1 MNPSLDET
9 KSSTHLY
16 KALIID
22 DERPARQA
30 VSALGKWAELG
41 IDFPLEAAEGKTG
54 LEIMKSHKPDIVLV
68 DMRMPVMGGLEF
80 IKAAS
85 AEFPNSKYVIISGYS
100 DFEYAR
106 TAIKYNVADY
116 LLKPVIEEELD
127 NVLRQVVQGLDSER
141 LSLQY
146 NPVAHIAR
154 MLSAD
159 PESSRCGSIYYGIA
173 AIYLVNQFREEKEK
187 KFDFSH
193 KASEISRLVL
203 KCWDDRS
210 SCLPTAENDRQLLLA
225 VKVPAAAG
233 DRVPSE
239 DKLRADAAQQVEKL
253 VEALRTDYGVYTIAS
268 VGSFHPKIEAVF
280 ESYRAAME
288 LLNNI
293 NLLDN
298 SRSVFTAAHTND
310 MPKWLSVLG
319 KKELFTRAFDQ
330 KNLKSARDIV
340 EQYFSS
346 IKKHG
351 YVSREDLIRIT
362 LEFMTVFR
370 EIAVEKGVMEV
381 KRIIPQAGDRNIFSG
396 CFKTEDFGGF
406 IHSVFKA
413 LVESTSN
420 PQTCSIHNIIIE
432 IKEYIDN
439 NYSEEISLTTF
450 SSRYHMTREYL
461 SKQFKEQFGL
471 GIYEYVLKLRM
482 TIAAKYLEDLNIKV
496 QEVAQRVGY
505 ADNNYFSRAF
515 KTFYGVS
522 PKEYRSR
529 N

>member
-1 MNPSLDET
+1 MNPSFDET

-41 IDFPLEAAEGKTG
+41 IDLPLEAAEGKTG
-54 LEIMKSHKPDIVLV
+54 LEMMKVHKPDIVLV

-85 AEFPNSKYVIISGYS
+85 TEFPNSKYVIISGYS

-127 NVLRQVVQGLDSER
+127 NVLRRVVQGLDSER

-146 NPVAHIAR
+146 NPVAHMAR
-154 MLSAD
+154 ILSAD
-159 PESSRCGSIYYGIA
+159 PESSRSGTKYYGIA
-173 AIYLVNQFREEKEK
+173 AIYLVNQFREEMGK
-187 KFDFSH
+187 KFNFSE
-193 KASEISRLVL
+193 KISEISRLVS

-210 SCLPTAENDRQLLLA
+210 SCLAVAENDRQLLLA

-233 DRVPSE
+233 GRMLPEDR
-239 DKLRADAAQQVEKL
+239 LRADAAQQVEKV
-253 VEALRTDYGVYTIAS
+253 VEALRTDYGVYTVAS
-268 VGSFHPKIEAVF
+268 VGSFYPKIKSVF
-280 ESYRAAME
+280 ESYKAAME

-293 NLLDN
+293 NLLDS
-298 SRSVFTAAHTND
+298 SRSVFTAADTND

-330 KNLKSARDIV
+330 KNLKCAQDIV

-351 YVSREDLIRIT
+351 YASREDLIRIT
-362 LEFMTVFR
+362 VEFMTVFR

-381 KRIIPQAGDRNIFSG
+381 KRIIPQVSDRNVFSG

-406 IHSVFKA
+406 IYNVFKA

-420 PQTCSIHNIIIE
+420 PQAGSIHNIIIE
-432 IKEYIDN
+432 IKDYIDN
-439 NYSEEISLTTF
+439 NYSEEINLTTF
-450 SSRYHMTREYL
+450 SSKYHMTREYL
-461 SKQFKEQFGL
+461 SKQFKEQYGL

-496 QEVAQRVGY
+496 QDVAQRVGY
-505 ADNNYFSRAF
+505 VDNNYFSRAF
-515 KTFYGVS
+515 KTFYGIS
-522 PKEYRSR
+522 PREYRSR